1 MPESSAVSPMP
12 SSAPWI
18 WTACSRSRPRWRS
31 GREGAASRASV
42 VPSRGRR
49 PPPDLFESASRATP
63 HFRSTMRRTST
74 CFARRGPSAG
84 SGAPSATLRSR
95 ACLPGRPARRAR
107 ARGRLSRR
115 PNAHELHPPP
125 LRLEPRAAARL
136 RRRVRR
142 VARVRA
148 PALAVGVLLAVAP
161 PAAAFSARDM
171 LGREVTLAA
180 PPARI
185 ISLVPSATE
194 ILYALAAEERLA
206 GVTDF
211 CDYPPAARRRPTV
224 GGMVNPNLEAIVAL
238 KPDLVIAT
246 TEGNGEETFAQLKR
260 LGIPTYLVAAHLV
273 SDVTDLIARLG
284 ALTGRERA
292 MGPVLARLERRIEA
306 VKRAVAPRPRPR
318 VLYVLWPEPLIVPG
332 RTALVT
338 G

>member
-1 MPESSAVSPMP
+1 
-12 SSAPWI
+12 
-18 WTACSRSRPRWRS
+18 
-31 GREGAASRASV
+31 
-42 VPSRGRR
+42 
-49 PPPDLFESASRATP
+49 
-63 HFRSTMRRTST
+63 
-74 CFARRGPSAG
+74 
-84 SGAPSATLRSR
+84 
-95 ACLPGRPARRAR
+95 
-107 ARGRLSRR
+107 
-115 PNAHELHPPP
+115 
-125 LRLEPRAAARL
+125 
-136 RRRVRR
+136 VRR

-148 PALAVGVLLAVAP
+148 PALAVGVLLAVAA

-185 ISLVPSATE
+185 VSLVPSVTE
-194 ILYALAAEERLA
+194 ILYALGAEERLV

-211 CDYPPAARRRPTV
+211 CDYPPAARQRPSV

-338 G
+338 ELIRLAGGELVTAGEADAYPRYSLEAAVAKAPEVILLANHGANTGPIDETKWQRLTSLPAIRAGRLHRVDGNLLHRYGPRVVDGLEQLARAIHPEAFK